1 MNELRLA
8 FAFLTRLP
16 VGAPKGGARENA
28 IATRFFP
35 LVGVALALL
44 VFGVHTLGARLFDEP
59 VAAILA
65 LLTWSAVTGGLH
77 LDGLADCVDGLAV
90 TGTASRRLQ
99 VMHDPRIGGLGAA
112 AVAGWMMLKAALLV
126 DCAAEGTIVPAL
138 WTALILARTP
148 LGFELAEGEPA
159 TPGHGLFAWLHPEL
173 RRVDWVTAIVLGTAL
188 MAPLVSLG
196 MPMVVRAGVGALL
209 AAVSTL
215 AWHLGWYRRVGGLTG
230 DILGAAVEL
239 REVVIL
245 AAMGAHLHG

>member
-35 LVGVALALL
+35 LVGVALAIL
-44 VFGVHTLGARLFDEP
+44 VFGAHALGDRLFDST
-59 VAAILA
+59 VASVVAILTWMA
-65 LLTWSAVTGGLH
+65 LTGGLH
-77 LDGLADCVDGLAV
+77 LDGFADCIDGLAV
-90 TGTASRRLQ
+90 TGSASKRLQ
-99 VMHDPRIGGLGAA
+99 VMHDPRVGGLGAA
-112 AVAGWMMLKAALLV
+112 AVAGWILLKCTLLMA
-126 DCAAEGTIVPAL
+126 CELEGTLVPAL
-138 WTALILARTP
+138 WTSLILSRTP
-148 LGFELAEGEPA
+148 LAFELAEGEPA

-173 RRVDWVTAIVLGTAL
+173 RRVDWITAIVLGTAL
-188 MAPLVSLG
+188 MAPLVAFG
-196 MPMVVRAGVGALL
+196 TPVVVRAGAGALV
-209 AAVSTL
+209 AAVFTL
-215 AWHLGWYRRVGGLTG
+215 AWHLGWYKRVGGLTG